1 MDQIRLIRPSRVRC
15 PALRPQAGDLE
26 GDSAECCNQAADGVP
41 SALWPM
47 GSHSP
52 PAVWLRVKP
61 VDQCILLIE
70 DDTNLARLIEVSLRR
85 EGYRVLLAEDGVL
98 GLETAE
104 REHPDLVILDIM
116 LPGLDGWEVCRRL
129 KAASD
134 IPVLMLTA
142 RVTEDDVLKGFSCGA
157 DDYLRKPF
165 SLAELRARVASL
177 LRRAGSAAS
186 GAGSEPKVLTNLDLV
201 LDTTRHE
208 VHKQG
213 RPLGLTP
220 KEYRLLAYFLR
231 HPGRLLSYEEL
242 LTQVWGPEHKDQSVY
257 LRVYVRYLRQKL
269 GDDPSR
275 PTYIT
280 NVRGEGYRFREP

>member
-1 MDQIRLIRPSRVRC
+1 MDQCL
-15 PALRPQAGDLE
+15 
-26 GDSAECCNQAADGVP
+26 
-41 SALWPM
+41 
-47 GSHSP
+47 
-52 PAVWLRVKP
+52 
-61 VDQCILLIE
+61 LLIE
-70 DDTNLARLIEVSLRR
+70 DDTNLARLIEVSLSR
-85 EGYRVLLAEDGVL
+85 EGYRVLVAGDGTL
-98 GLETAE
+98 GLEMAE
-104 REHPDLVILDIM
+104 REQPDLVILDIM
-116 LPGLDGWEVCRRL
+116 LPGLDGWDVCRRL
-129 KAASD
+129 NAASD

-142 RVTEDDVLKGFSCGA
+142 RVTEDDVLMGFSCGA

-186 GAGSEPKVLTNLDLV
+186 GAPSEPKVLTNLDLV

-208 VHKQG
+208 VQKQG

-231 HPGRLLSYEEL
+231 NPGRLLSYEEL